1 MIKEKGG
8 IYVDPFKDFEITEEK
23 VRKLLPIV
31 ERIWSK
37 KYGVDFRLKNLT
49 VNKIT
54 VWRDEAKISKDIKK
68 KQSKKN
74 KI

>member
-1 MIKEKGG
+1 M
-8 IYVDPFKDFEITEEK
+8 DPFKDFEITEEK

>member
-1 MIKEKGG
+1 MIKENGG

-49 VNKIT
+49 INNIT
-54 VWRDEAKISKDIKK
+54 VWRDEAKIPKDIKK
-68 KQSKKN
+68 KT
-74 KI
+74 IERE